1 MLFRH
6 QLKISEFYKF
16 STSIVKKLVSD
27 FFNKEKYVFHYEKL
41 QFCLGLE
48 LKPNKI
54 RGVLEFNQP
63 QWLKSYIEFNT

>member
-16 STSIVKKLVSD
+16 PTSTVKKLVSD
-27 FFNKEKYVFHYEKL
+27 FFDKEEYVFHYEKL
-41 QFCLGLE
+41 QVCLGLE
-48 LKPNKI
+48 LKPNKTH
-54 RGVLEFNQP
+54 GVLEFNQP

>member
-6 QLKISEFYKF
+6 QLKISEFYKLPT
-16 STSIVKKLVSD
+16 STAKKLLSD
-27 FFNKEKYVFHYEKL
+27 FFDKEKYVFHYEKL